1 MNRFG
6 IGQPVRRIEDVR
18 FVTGRGQYVADVDLP
33 GMAHGQVLLS
43 PYAHARI
50 KEIDVPRARDTPGVI
65 CVLTGKRCCRI
76 SAAAAVHAGGHG
88 RAQGLSRYSAG
99 ARSRRGQARRVA
111 FVVAETAAQARD
123 LELIEVT
130 YESLPAVTDLVAAAE
145 PDAPQCGT
153 QRPEMSP

>member
-65 CVLTGKRCCRI
+65 CVLTGKNVASRPPALI
-76 SAAAAVHAGGHG
+76 SHAP
-88 RAQGLSRYSAG
+88 L
-99 ARSRRGQARRVA
+99 
-111 FVVAETAAQARD
+111 
-123 LELIEVT
+123 
-130 YESLPAVTDLVAAAE
+130 
-145 PDAPQCGT
+145 
-153 QRPEMSP
+153 